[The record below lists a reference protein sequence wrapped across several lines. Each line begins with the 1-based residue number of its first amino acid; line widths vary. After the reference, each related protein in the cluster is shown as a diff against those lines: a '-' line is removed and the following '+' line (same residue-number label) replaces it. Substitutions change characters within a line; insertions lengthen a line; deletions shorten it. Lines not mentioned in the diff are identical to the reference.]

1 MTKAAILSGKTF
13 WITGLITLLSFSLLT
28 SCDDDD
34 DNINNPIDRNQI
46 TQIVTRQYPSAQII
60 SMEKEIYGYDV
71 ELRIEGQKAEM
82 LLADDYSWIRTE
94 YEDIDWNTAVP
105 EAVKTTLVAQGHTF
119 NSREDDVDRVEVP
132 NNNNIEQYYAIELDR
147 EPNDIHLNINPDG
160 TIRP

>member
-60 SMEKEIYGYDV
+60 SMEKEMYGYDV
-71 ELRIEGQKAEM
+71 ELRIEGLKCFLQM
-82 LLADDYSWIRTE
+82 
-94 YEDIDWNTAVP
+94 
-105 EAVKTTLVAQGHTF
+105 TTPG
-119 NSREDDVDRVEVP
+119 
-132 NNNNIEQYYAIELDR
+132 YA
-147 EPNDIHLNINPDG
+147 LNMKI
-160 TIRP
+160 

>member
-34 DNINNPIDRNQI
+34 DNMNNPIDRNQI

-60 SMEKEIYGYDV
+60 SMEKEMYGYDV

-82 LLADDYSWIRTE
+82 LLADDYS
-94 YEDIDWNTAVP
+94 
-105 EAVKTTLVAQGHTF
+105 
-119 NSREDDVDRVEVP
+119 
-132 NNNNIEQYYAIELDR
+132 
-147 EPNDIHLNINPDG
+147 
-160 TIRP
+160 